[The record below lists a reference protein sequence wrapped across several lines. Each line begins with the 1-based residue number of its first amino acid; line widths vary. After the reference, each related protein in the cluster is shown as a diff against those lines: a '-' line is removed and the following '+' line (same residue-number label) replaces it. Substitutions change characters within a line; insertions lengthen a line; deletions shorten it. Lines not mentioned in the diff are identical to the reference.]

1 MHVYEISNKRNTLR
15 NELETSYNTKVEV
28 IINL

>member
-1 MHVYEISNKRNTLR
+1 MHVYEISNDRNTLR
-15 NELETSYNTKVEV
+15 NELETNYTTKVEI